1 MDIRTRLIF
10 ALVAMSL
17 VSMAALGAFA
27 YEAVQDLLRANQL
40 RKLEAVAASKEQDL
54 ERVLVAWKDRV
65 RLVTSRTQLR
75 ILLDKLAQ
83 DGEGEQDYRQ
93 GLIDILE
100 DTRRAVPALVG
111 IQLYSRRGEPVAA
124 SGELPEGMGP
134 TREELARASIEG
146 VHRDAMAGPE
156 GELLVSYLA
165 PMNLV
170 DRRIGSAWVV
180 LSARELAAVTGDYT
194 GLGRTGE
201 ALIVRPAE
209 DGAALPLTR
218 LRHDPD
224 AALRELISDDAGRTR
239 PELEAAR
246 GAEGLWTDA
255 IDYRGEPVYASTRWL
270 AEPGWGLVV
279 KIDVAEE
286 REAVVALRDTLWKLA
301 LSLSALGIVAGMV
314 LAVLFARPIRELAS
328 VARRIGDGEWDLR
341 APESAEDEVGQL
353 GMTFNQMKDELVA
366 ANRELERRLD
376 GAGGERRP

>member
-17 VSMAALGAFA
+17 VSMAALGGFA
-27 YEAVQDLLRANQL
+27 YSAVQDLLRENQL

-75 ILLDKLAQ
+75 ILLDKLSRN
-83 DGEGEQDYRQ
+83 GEAEGDYRR
-93 GLIDILE
+93 GLIDIL
-100 DTRRAVPALVG
+100 DDARDAVPALVG
-111 IQLYSRRGEPVAA
+111 IQLYSRRGEPVVA
-124 SGELPEGMGP
+124 SGELPEGMRP
-134 TREELARASIEG
+134 TREELAQAHEAAI
-146 VHRDAMAGPE
+146 HRDAVAGPD
-156 GELLVSYLA
+156 GDLRVSYLA

-180 LSARELAAVTGDYT
+180 LSAREISSVTGDFT

-201 ALIVRPAE
+201 ALIVRPEA

-224 AALRELISDDAGRTR
+224 AALREPIRNGADGVS

-246 GAEGLWTDA
+246 GAEGMWIEA
-255 IDYRGEPVYASTRWL
+255 VDYRGAPVYAATRWL
-270 AEPGWGLVV
+270 SEPGWGLVV

-314 LAVLFARPIRELAS
+314 LALIFARPIRELAA

-341 APESAEDEVGQL
+341 ADESAEDEVGQL

-366 ANRELERRLD
+366 ANRELERRLE
-376 GAGGERRP
+376 GAGSQRRP